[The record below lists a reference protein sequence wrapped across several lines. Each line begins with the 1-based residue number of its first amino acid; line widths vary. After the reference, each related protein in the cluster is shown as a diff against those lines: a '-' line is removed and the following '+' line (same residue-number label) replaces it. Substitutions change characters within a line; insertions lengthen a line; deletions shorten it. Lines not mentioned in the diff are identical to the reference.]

1 MEYWSAGV
9 MAIRI
14 RIGSVACS
22 LAIALL
28 TSLSGH
34 AADKLLVA
42 TGGFSPSVPPFVS
55 FAKGQMLK
63 QDIEIDDILM
73 NGGSLSAQTLA
84 AGQVKI
90 IVTTSAVVPQ
100 FNLSGG
106 DMVIVAGTINKLP
119 YQIVARGE
127 FKNPA
132 LLKGKRVAISRF
144 GSSSEWLVRLA
155 LARMGLDPDKD
166 VTIVQ
171 IGGQSERLA
180 ALQNNAAQ
188 ATLLGP
194 PTSTSAVRN
203 LGMVQLADLSEYET
217 TYPLQSVITT
227 RAYVKEN
234 RPLLKR
240 FLRGLGLAFK
250 QYREQPQDGIAF
262 QMKQFKLPNDLAEA
276 GYRSSVRVMEPELKP
291 PDNSALDLV
300 VKELAVR
307 IEKAKT
313 VTLAEL
319 RMVDDSIR
327 AELVKEGVFKNAK

>member
-1 MEYWSAGV
+1 MGIRMGFKNVAWSVTIA
-9 MAIRI
+9 MLA
-14 RIGSVACS
+14 SS
-22 LAIALL
+22 L
-28 TSLSGH
+28 GH
-34 AADKLLVA
+34 AAEKMRVA

-55 FAKGQMLK
+55 FAKQHLFK
-63 QDIEIDDILM
+63 QDIEIEDILM
-73 NGGSLSAQTLA
+73 SSGSLSAQTLA
-84 AGQVKI
+84 SGQVKI

-127 FKNPA
+127 IKTPA

-155 LARMGLDPDKD
+155 LTRMGLDPDKD
-166 VTIVQ
+166 VTIIQ
-171 IGGQSERLA
+171 IGGQNERLA
-180 ALQNNAAQ
+180 ALQTNAAQ

-194 PTSTSAVRN
+194 PISTSAVRT

-234 RPLLKR
+234 RPLVKR

-250 QYREQPQDGIAF
+250 HYREQPQDGIAF

-327 AELVKEGVFKNAK
+327 AELVKEGIFKTAK

>member
-1 MEYWSAGV
+1 MGMMRKLV
-9 MAIRI
+9 AIA
-14 RIGSVACS
+14 SVS
-22 LAIALL
+22 LAS
-28 TSLSGH
+28 SLGH
-34 AADKLLVA
+34 SAEKLRVA
-42 TGGFSPSVPPFVS
+42 TGGFSPSVPPFIS
-55 FAKGQMLK
+55 FAKPQLIR
-63 QDIEIDDILM
+63 QDFEIEDVLM
-73 NGGSLSAQTLA
+73 SSGSLSAQALA
-84 AGQVKI
+84 SGQVKI
-90 IVTTSAVVPQ
+90 VLTTSAVVPQ

-127 FKNPA
+127 IKSPA

-155 LARMGLDPDKD
+155 LAKMGLDPDKD
-166 VTIVQ
+166 VTIIQ
-171 IGGQSERLA
+171 IGGPSERLA

-194 PTSTSAVRN
+194 PTSTNAVRTM
-203 LGMVQLADLSEYET
+203 GMVQLADLTEYET

-234 RPLLKR
+234 RPLVKR
-240 FLRGLGLAFK
+240 FLRGLGLAFN
-250 QYREQPQDGIAF
+250 QYRERPQDGIAF

-313 VTLAEL
+313 VTPAEL

-327 AELVKEGVFKNAK
+327 AELVKEGIFKSSR